1 MSDLVDLRKL
11 KNLIAVAEEGNI
23 TRAAKRLYLSQ
34 PALSAQMKDLEEAVQ
49 VSLLVRDRKGV
60 RATPAA
66 EILIAG
72 GRHLLKLRD
81 DLLATARAAHS
92 VSFLPMRL
100 GFSSFVDHALFEMVC
115 SIHSSLFPACEIK
128 SQGGDNVELL
138 LLLESGEI

>member
-81 DLLATARAAHS
+81 DLLATARAAYS
-92 VSFLPMRL
+92 VSFLSEARQQ
-100 GFSSFVDHALFEMVC
+100 E
-115 SIHSSLFPACEIK
+115 
-128 SQGGDNVELL
+128 
-138 LLLESGEI
+138 